1 MASNRKVMVL
11 PGDGIG
17 NEVMQ
22 ANMKIIDWLAKHRSL
37 GFDLSEG
44 LLVVPPMMFMARRLP
59 MKPLPIRLPVMR
71 FFLAR
76 LAHQNMMAF
85 RLRFVPKRGFC
96 GFARKWIFSPIC
108 GQRWCFQLWLMPQR

>member
-17 NEVMQ
+17 NDVMQ

-44 LLVVPPMMFMARRLP
+44 LVGGAAYDVHGT
-59 MKPLPIRLPVMR
+59 PLTDETLADSIASDAVL
-71 FFLAR
+71 LAR

-85 RLRFVPKRGFC
+85 RLRFVRKLGFC
-96 GFARKWIFSPIC
+96 GFGRKWIFSPTC
-108 GQRWCFQLWLMPQR
+108 GQRWFSQLWLMPQR

>member
-44 LLVVPPMMFMARRLP
+44 LDDIGLT
-59 MKPLPIRLPVMR
+59 
-71 FFLAR
+71 LAK
-76 LAHQNMMAF
+76 ADDIDSYEA
-85 RLRFVPKRGFC
+85 KRE
-96 GFARKWIFSPIC
+96 KDQP
-108 GQRWCFQLWLMPQR
+108 WL

>member
-22 ANMKIIDWLAKHRSL
+22 ANMKIIDWLANIAALVLICLK
-37 GFDLSEG
+37 D

-59 MKPLPIRLPVMR
+59 MKPLPIQLPVMR

-76 LAHQNMMAF
+76 LAHRNMMAF
-85 RLRFVPKRGFC
+85 RLRFVP
-96 GFARKWIFSPIC
+96 
-108 GQRWCFQLWLMPQR
+108 

>member
-44 LLVVPPMMFMARRLP
+44 LVGEHKQCYHL
-59 MKPLPIRLPVMR
+59 
-71 FFLAR
+71 
-76 LAHQNMMAF
+76 
-85 RLRFVPKRGFC
+85 C
-96 GFARKWIFSPIC
+96 
-108 GQRWCFQLWLMPQR
+108 